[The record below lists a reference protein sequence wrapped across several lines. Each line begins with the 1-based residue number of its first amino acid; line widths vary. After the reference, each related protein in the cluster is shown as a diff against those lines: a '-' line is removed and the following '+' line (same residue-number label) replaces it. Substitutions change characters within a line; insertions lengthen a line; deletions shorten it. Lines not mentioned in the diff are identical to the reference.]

1 MATRIN
7 VTLTDDAYQ
16 ELQRTASESGM
27 DMSEFVRN
35 SLRVMNTLKR
45 EQKKGN
51 QVLIGQHGKV
61 EKEVLI
67 P

>member
-7 VTLTDDAYQ
+7 VTLTDDAYEQ
-16 ELQRTASESGM
+16 LQKTARESGM

-45 EQKKGN
+45 EQSQGK
-51 QVLIGQHGKV
+51 QVLVGHNGKV
-61 EKEVLI
+61 EKELLI